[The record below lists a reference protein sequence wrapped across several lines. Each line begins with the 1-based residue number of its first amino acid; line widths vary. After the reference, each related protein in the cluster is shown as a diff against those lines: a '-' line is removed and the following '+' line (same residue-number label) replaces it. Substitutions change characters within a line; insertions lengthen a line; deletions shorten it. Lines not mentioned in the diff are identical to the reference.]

1 MDVGPHDK
9 RVPPRVP
16 VSPPLKVHLASASS
30 RRTAWLKSFFETHYE
45 EGIVEFSAAPLLT
58 EEEPVESGISVK
70 AQVEQ
75 TLAAKIEAA
84 KIEFTLAS
92 LAGRETPEFILVADT
107 LVEDP
112 DDSLISLGKPSDRAS
127 AGTMLL
133 RLQGRRHLVWSGSA
147 LLQLV
152 DAASESASDDEA
164 DSAIEPRPTWR
175 VESMVEV
182 ATVEINQLSA
192 AELAALLDSDSWVG
206 KAGAYDIAGAMGEHG
221 RVVAGDEVCVLG
233 LAPSVIAILDEA
245 FDGKV

>member
-1 MDVGPHDK
+1 
-9 RVPPRVP
+9 

-75 TLAAKIEAA
+75 TLAAKVEAA

>member
-1 MDVGPHDK
+1 
-9 RVPPRVP
+9 
-16 VSPPLKVHLASASS
+16 
-30 RRTAWLKSFFETHYE
+30 
-45 EGIVEFSAAPLLT
+45 VEFSAAPLLT

-75 TLAAKIEAA
+75 TLAAKVEAA

-147 LLQLV
+147 LLLLV
-152 DAASESASDDEA
+152 DAASKSSSEDEA
-164 DSAIEPRPTWR
+164 GSAIESRPAWR

-182 ATVEINQLSA
+182 ATVEIDELSA
-192 AELAALLDSDSWVG
+192 AELADLLDSDSWVG

-233 LAPSVIAILDEA
+233 LAPTVVARFGEAI
-245 FDGKV
+245 DGKV

>member
-75 TLAAKIEAA
+75 TLAAKVEAA

-107 LVEDP
+107 LVEDS

-147 LLQLV
+147 LLQLA
-152 DAASESASDDEA
+152 DAAS